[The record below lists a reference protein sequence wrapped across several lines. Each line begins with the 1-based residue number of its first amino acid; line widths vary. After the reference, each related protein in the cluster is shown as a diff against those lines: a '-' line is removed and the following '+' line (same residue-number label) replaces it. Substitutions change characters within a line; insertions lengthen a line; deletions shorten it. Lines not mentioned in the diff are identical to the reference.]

1 MKNQDSAAKMA
12 ALHTGGSRCCATASA
27 DGDGTPSLPAGGARC
42 CATAAKMAA
51 PHDGEVINRRGS
63 YQQAPAPSQQKAE
76 GKKRTSPCTPF
87 REKGKGKESKPGA
100 FGTCLFAGA
109 GARVRG
115 ALLRRHVNAAVE
127 DALKAFCGTRGP
139 APSDEALWAKFAW
152 RFGYEKLTDLVRQ
165 GVSEMSV
172 PGRHVAPAERPK
184 ILQNLLNE
192 VWNARFPKGG
202 AA

>member
-1 MKNQDSAAKMA
+1 MK
-12 ALHTGGSRCCATASA
+12 
-27 DGDGTPSLPAGGARC
+27 
-42 CATAAKMAA
+42 
-51 PHDGEVINRRGS
+51 VINRGGS
-63 YQQAPAPSQQKAE
+63 YQQAPAPSQKKAE
-76 GKKRTSPCTPF
+76 GKKRNSPCTPF

-100 FGTCLFAGA
+100 LGTCLFAGA
-109 GARVRG
+109 G

-184 ILQNLLNE
+184 VLQNLLNE

>member
-1 MKNQDSAAKMA
+1 MK
-12 ALHTGGSRCCATASA
+12 
-27 DGDGTPSLPAGGARC
+27 
-42 CATAAKMAA
+42 
-51 PHDGEVINRRGS
+51 VINRRGS
-63 YQQAPAPSQQKAE
+63 YQQAPASSPKKAE
-76 GKKRTSPCTPF
+76 GKKRKSPCTPY
-87 REKGKGKESKPGA
+87 REKGKGKESKPSA

-184 ILQNLLNE
+184 ILQKTLRLVVKNGKNRRESIAEMAMRHRVEIE
-192 VWNARFPKGG
+192 VAKMRYWGHMKKISLFFEAQ
-202 AA
+202 

>member
-1 MKNQDSAAKMA
+1 M
-12 ALHTGGSRCCATASA
+12 
-27 DGDGTPSLPAGGARC
+27 
-42 CATAAKMAA
+42 
-51 PHDGEVINRRGS
+51 
-63 YQQAPAPSQQKAE
+63 
-76 GKKRTSPCTPF
+76 
-87 REKGKGKESKPGA
+87 
-100 FGTCLFAGA
+100 
-109 GARVRG
+109 RG

-192 VWNARFPKGG
+192 VWDTRFPKAVHARSTGETPVVPVEGG